1 MPRKLMPG
9 MRASV
14 WVAVAVACLL
24 AGPTFAQ
31 SSSDTERKL
40 QTIKKEL
47 KSVAS
52 ERRQIESK
60 RGAAT
65 RELRQADEQV
75 SASSRQL
82 RQTERDLVAS
92 QAKLDEVQA
101 RRDALNE
108 NLDTRREE
116 LARLIRA
123 AYAQGDAAPLK
134 LLLAQDRVADASRL
148 LTYHRYLQS
157 DRAARI
163 QSLSGELAQVDA
175 LEREIVARRTELDT
189 TRQRQ
194 RSQLAQLEKDRGA
207 RKTLVAELDQRFQDK
222 RSREKA
228 LGRDA
233 EGLEQVL
240 KKLRAAA
247 ERAEAARRAAV
258 AKAEREAREAAK
270 RTGQPAPRTPAPT
283 PVAGGP
289 QVGGVGWPLAGNL
302 IAGYGAK
309 LPDGRES
316 QGLLIGASAGT
327 AVRAVAAG
335 TVVYAEWMS
344 GFGLILIID
353 HGNGYMSLY
362 AHNDAVLHDAG
373 DTVSRGDPV
382 ATVGTSGGHGRP
394 ALYFELRRNGDPV
407 NPSTWLKR

>member
-1 MPRKLMPG
+1 MPVT
-9 MRASV
+9 RASV
-14 WVAVAVACLL
+14 WVVFAVACLM

-101 RRDALNE
+101 QRDALNE

-134 LLLAQDRVADASRL
+134 LLLAQDRVADANRL

-175 LEREIVARRTELDT
+175 LEREIVARRAELDA

-194 RSQLAQLEKDRGA
+194 RSQLAQLEKDRSA

-233 EGLEQVL
+233 QGLEQVL

-270 RTGQPAPRTPAPT
+270 HTGQPAPRTATPTPT

-327 AVRAVAAG
+327 AVSAVAAG